1 MENVLSL
8 FNDWKKKYFSNNW
21 ILWFLSLFY
30 RVRIWQ
36 FPRICNSTWS
46 FVPQTFK
53 KTPVINCAL
62 VVLSEKMNFAFLKI
76 RYGRL
81 CSYVTRLLTS
91 LIAIISQDIPDASLR
106 LNDVK
111 ILDMS
116 VGETSNQWLCFNILK
131 FENSY
136 FPILILTAKQFPI
149 LYLSGQHC
157 VITHS
162 I

>member
-1 MENVLSL
+1 MENVLFL

-21 ILWFLSLFY
+21 ILCLLSFFY

-36 FPRICNSTWS
+36 FLRICNSTWS
-46 FVPQTFK
+46 LVRQTFK
-53 KTPVINCAL
+53 KTHVIKCTL
-62 VVLSEKMNFAFLKI
+62 VVFSEKMNFTFLKI
-76 RYGRL
+76 RYDRL

-91 LIAIISQDIPDASLR
+91 LIAINLQDIPDASLR

-149 LYLSGQHC
+149 LYLSGQHR